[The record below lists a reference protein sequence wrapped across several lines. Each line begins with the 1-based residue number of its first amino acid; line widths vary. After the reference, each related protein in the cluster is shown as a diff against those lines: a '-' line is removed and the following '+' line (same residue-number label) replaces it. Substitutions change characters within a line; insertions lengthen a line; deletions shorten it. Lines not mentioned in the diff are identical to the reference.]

1 MLSVGE
7 TELFYNLPDQTIF
20 KLFMLLGI
28 LSCVLDIFPK
38 VYFFISMT
46 IICLIVTCE
55 PNTKMLIKFLKM
67 QVNGLLES
75 ENWWDHQPKT
85 CQKLSWA
92 LLLLALIFA
101 LNFKIMI
108 HCIIFHL
115 LVLPPKYVSLNIKP
129 YGLIYIFKKYLISQ
143 LENRW

>member
-75 ENWWDHQPKT
+75 EN
-85 CQKLSWA
+85 
-92 LLLLALIFA
+92 
-101 LNFKIMI
+101 
-108 HCIIFHL
+108 
-115 LVLPPKYVSLNIKP
+115 
-129 YGLIYIFKKYLISQ
+129 
-143 LENRW
+143 